1 MGNDKGKVA
10 LVTGITG
17 QDGAYLADFLL
28 KRGYTVYGTFRRTSS
43 VNFWRIASLGILEH
57 AQLHLVEHDLTD
69 GGAGIR
75 LLERTQATEVYNLA
89 AQSFVGL
96 SFDQP
101 VTTAEITGIGALHLL
116 EAIRIINPK
125 IRFYQASTS
134 EMFGKVQAV
143 PQDESTPF
151 YPRSPYGVAKLY
163 AHWTTINYRESYG
176 IFGASGILFNHE
188 SPLRGLEFVT
198 RKITDGIARIKLG
211 KRENLQLG
219 NLDAKRDW
227 GFAQEYVDGMWRMLQ
242 TAEPGVYV
250 LATGKNATVR
260 EFVTQA
266 AKAAGI
272 EVGWQGSGEQ
282 ERGINVAT
290 GKAIVTI
297 NPKFYRPAEVEMLI
311 GSPVKAKKEL
321 GWEAKTTLEEL
332 CRMMVEADLARVA
345 DGHALF

>member
-1 MGNDKGKVA
+1 MGNDKGKIA

-17 QDGAYLADFLL
+17 QDGSYLAEFLL
-28 KRGYTVYGTFRRTSS
+28 DRGYTVYGTFRRTSS
-43 VNFWRIASLGILEH
+43 VNFWRIASLGIQEH
-57 AQLHLVEHDLTD
+57 PQLHLVEHDLTD

-96 SFDQP
+96 SFEQP
-101 VTTAEITGIGALHLL
+101 VTTAEITGVGALHLL
-116 EAIRIINPK
+116 EAIRIVNPK

-143 PQDESTPF
+143 PQDESTAF

-198 RKITDGIARIKLG
+198 RKITDGIAKIKLG
-211 KRENLQLG
+211 KRETLQLG
-219 NLDAKRDW
+219 NLDARRDW
-227 GFAQEYVDGMWRMLQ
+227 GFAREYVDGMWRMLQ
-242 TAEPGVYV
+242 TAQPGVFV

-260 EFVTQA
+260 EFVTLA
-266 AKAAGI
+266 AKAADI
-272 EVGWQGSGEQ
+272 DVTWQGSGEQ
-282 ERGINVAT
+282 ERGVDAAT
-290 GKAIVTI
+290 GKVIVSI
-297 NPKFYRPAEVEMLI
+297 NPKFYRPAEVETLV
-311 GSPVKAKKEL
+311 GCSARAKKEL

-332 CRMMVEADLARVA
+332 CRMMVDADLARVA
-345 DGHALF
+345 SGHALF